1 MTTTGVNYLWSFI
14 RKVSHLRARGQQVI
28 PLTFVGL
35 LDCIQVPDMNNLEA
49 GGACHELWAAIVI
62 RGGPG
67 NDIIYTTCS
76 TLTGHFFYLHGVNIS
91 RVIVKCNRNNN
102 NIFVK
107 TNLLMLQNC
116 VASVLGVAFLA
127 LTSNINHW
135 EGDHNLTTRG
145 TGNRHR
151 HVLPYPGPWK
161 CVQFWVCLL
170 IKKRVIGIDV
180 VCIVF
185 SS

>member
-1 MTTTGVNYLWSFI
+1 MVRNSWSPALLIWGGWRGKDLSFTPEIRIKIPSMTTTGVNYLWSFI

-67 NDIIYTTCS
+67 NHIIYTTCS

-91 RVIVKCNRNNN
+91 RVIVKGNRNNN

-116 VASVLGVAFLA
+116 VASVLGVAFL
-127 LTSNINHW
+127 
-135 EGDHNLTTRG
+135 
-145 TGNRHR
+145 
-151 HVLPYPGPWK
+151 PY
-161 CVQFWVCLL
+161 LL
-170 IKKRVIGIDV
+170 L
-180 VCIVF
+180 
-185 SS
+185 